1 MIILHSALSRVE
13 SLPLPFSLLA
23 CAHSGTRLLT
33 PCWAHLETTERVSA
47 ALAHPPLGHQGRL
60 FVDAASLGEG
70 GAVQL

>member
-1 MIILHSALSRVE
+1 MLISSFPLALRW
-13 SLPLPFSLLA
+13 SLPLLLPLLA
-23 CAHSGTRLLT
+23 CDSGTRLLT